1 MLEPPDS
8 KPVQVHRG
16 FQRVDSTSERK
27 VAEELKE
34 QNCNRGWRRDRQG
47 GVCVAGARTNT
58 EFKTPQVYLVASD
71 LKAKKKKNYCKIN
84 SSTYSTNNLSSI
96 YYIPGNGPNT
106 GHVNRTELSLG
117 E

>member
-1 MLEPPDS
+1 M
-8 KPVQVHRG
+8 
-16 FQRVDSTSERK
+16 DSTSERK

-71 LKAKKKKNYCKIN
+71 LKAKKKKRITVKLIHLLIPQI
-84 SSTYSTNNLSSI
+84 TYQAFIT
-96 YYIPGNGPNT
+96 YQAMGQT
-106 GHVNRTELSLG
+106 LG
-117 E
+117 M